1 MSKFT
6 TPEQFSAVAKANIET
21 LIALANSNVARVE
34 RLSALNINTAR
45 AALEDGVA
53 ATKTLLAV
61 KNPQDIAG
69 LQASLAQPMMD
80 KAVAY
85 ARSVYE
91 IAAEAQQEVAKL
103 FEAQV
108 AELNK
113 NVNSAL
119 EQAAKAAPAG
129 SEPVFAAIESS
140 MEAAN
145 SLYDNASK
153 AVKQA
158 SEVAEANL
166 AAQREALDQP
176 ADDDDDRCGHAD
188 RGIGRRDR
196 HAERRHADH
205 RERQYHHR
213 PPSNAVAQPTDDES
227 AERPGEE
234 PCAERRE
241 GEKQAGLRVGR
252 RKEAPS
258 DLHREEAEDQEIVEF
273 ERIAE
278 RHTQHLAAR
287 DGRLARLFGHH
298 RLPAFRPDWSSG

>member
-1 MSKFT
+1 MSKFA

-129 SEPVFAAIESS
+129 SEPVFAAIKSS

-158 SEVAEANL
+158 SEVAEANI
-166 AAQREALDQP
+166 AAATEATVK
-176 ADDDDDRCGHAD
+176 
-188 RGIGRRDR
+188 
-196 HAERRHADH
+196 
-205 RERQYHHR
+205 
-213 PPSNAVAQPTDDES
+213 AVS
-227 AERPGEE
+227 S
-234 PCAERRE
+234 
-241 GEKQAGLRVGR
+241 K
-252 RKEAPS
+252 K
-258 DLHREEAEDQEIVEF
+258 
-273 ERIAE
+273 
-278 RHTQHLAAR
+278 AA
-287 DGRLARLFGHH
+287 
-298 RLPAFRPDWSSG
+298 